1 MMHRESGGALGPLR
15 AVAALE
21 GATLVALMCVAV
33 PLKRMAGLPEGVAM
47 LGPVHGLA
55 YLLFLVT
62 LLEHAVAG
70 LLRPLDVA
78 RSFALSFVPFGA
90 LVNDRWLR
98 ARERT
103 LASGTTPASGATS

>member
-1 MMHRESGGALGPLR
+1 MHRGATGALGALR

-21 GATLVALMCVAV
+21 GATLVALTCVAV
-33 PLKRMAGLPEGVAM
+33 PLKRLVGLPEGVAV
-47 LGPVHGLA
+47 LGPVHGLV

-78 RSFALSFVPFGA
+78 RSFALSVVPFGA

-98 ARERT
+98 ARERA